1 MVVGLL
7 GNESSDSNR
16 LTLVTPKSENDVRL
30 QATLDNQ
37 NPTGLPVGYKD
48 SLCQGNRDIQR
59 NISIFFIIFCFSG
72 ERRRANET
80 VYRNKGC
87 CCETNDK
94 R

>member
-37 NPTGLPVGYKD
+37 NPTGLPMGVVRIGAAIFVEGYY
-48 SLCQGNRDIQR
+48 L
-59 NISIFFIIFCFSG
+59 
-72 ERRRANET
+72 ERG
-80 VYRNKGC
+80 K
-87 CCETNDK
+87 
-94 R
+94 

>member
-37 NPTGLPVGYKD
+37 NPTGLPVGAVRMKI
-48 SLCQGNRDIQR
+48 G
-59 NISIFFIIFCFSG
+59 
-72 ERRRANET
+72 T
-80 VYRNKGC
+80 
-87 CCETNDK
+87 K
-94 R
+94 RF